1 MYLAHGVARWAREPR
16 QGVIQLEDCWK
27 KRRGYGEK
35 RVAEHGGPL
44 QPAVDG
50 DDDGDPLGEV
60 RRRLQHEA
68 ALAVSGQ
75 DHLHLRSKGLQRGDR
90 VGEEA
95 PAEQRGDTR
104 ADVAD
109 AGPQKL
115 RAARA
120 GLAAEVAP
128 LDAGGAHA
136 ARGRVE
142 GGASASGVPPDDK
155 DVEVLLPEADDLLL
169 PSRDSTHRR
178 CAERAQRWRA
188 SMPRQQ
194 PSIVQPDGL
203 SADLRIQNLC
213 RKSSF

>member
-1 MYLAHGVARWAREPR
+1 M
-16 QGVIQLEDCWK
+16 
-27 KRRGYGEK
+27 
-35 RVAEHGGPL
+35 
-44 QPAVDG
+44 
-50 DDDGDPLGEV
+50 
-60 RRRLQHEA
+60 
-68 ALAVSGQ
+68 SGQ

-142 GGASASGVPPDDK
+142 GGASASGAPP
-155 DVEVLLPEADDLLL
+155 
-169 PSRDSTHRR
+169 RR
-178 CAERAQRWRA
+178 QGRRSAPPGAER
-188 SMPRQQ
+188 
-194 PSIVQPDGL
+194 
-203 SADLRIQNLC
+203 SAPPE
-213 RKSSF
+213 